1 MRVIKLITRGARA
14 ATALRLD
21 YSTEALSLS
30 LHRSRN
36 EHHSISSLG
45 VIIIEPALNGDALLM
60 KQR

>member
-14 ATALRLD
+14 AAALLLD
-21 YSTEALSLS
+21 YSTEALSLC
-30 LHRSRN
+30 SRN